1 MRIFKVV
8 VTAALSA
15 TLASQAAQG
24 QENTPLPTAQLNEL
38 INAARYQEAYSLAA
52 SELEAWEGDT
62 EFDFLYGIAAIE
74 SGYANESVYA
84 FERVANTAPRNV
96 TRQRA
101 RLELAR
107 AYLLT
112 NNLAA
117 SETLFTE
124 VLASNPPANVQD
136 NIRAFL
142 SLIEDRRNSR
152 KATFSFAV
160 APVIGHDDNINSATS
175 NGLIDTPLIGEIE
188 LNSEGLKTADDFMDI
203 TVNLAYKK
211 PFTRDSALDITLIA
225 NRHDNQSS
233 NQFDIDYGLADLTYS
248 HGNDKHRFRHS
259 LQAQSVYLD
268 GERFQNTYRLNN
280 SWQRA
285 GENGW
290 YQGLSAALS
299 TNRNANTPESPLSEL
314 KDTNQLLLSGSL
326 TKLTPNFTNTF
337 TLFYAKD
344 SALDSQGEHNGRD
357 YFGLSHS
364 ILWRLSSAHTP
375 YARLSYQSTEY
386 DAKHPIFFND
396 VRDDGNFSS
405 ALGWTW
411 QYSRSLSVNAEMAYN
426 DSSSNIALFEYT
438 RFKYQLGLQ
447 FQM

>member
-1 MRIFKVV
+1 MRTLKLIAL
-8 VTAALSA
+8 AAITLC
-15 TLASQAAQG
+15 LASPLALGQDNAPPNSQLDELIAAQ
-24 QENTPLPTAQLNEL
+24 
-38 INAARYQEAYSLAA
+38 RYEEAYALAT
-52 SELEAWEGDT
+52 SELETWEGDT

-84 FERVANTAPRNV
+84 FERVANTAPRNA

-107 AYLLT
+107 AHLLT

-117 SETLFTE
+117 SESLFNE
-124 VLASNPPANVQD
+124 VLASNPPANVRD

-142 SLIEDRRNSR
+142 NLLEERRSSR

-160 APVIGHDDNINSATS
+160 APVIGHDDNVNSATS

-188 LNSEGLKTADDFMDI
+188 LNSEGLKTVDDFMDI
-203 TVNLAYKK
+203 TANLAYIK
-211 PFTRDSALDITLIA
+211 PYSRDRSLSLSLIA
-225 NRHDNQSS
+225 NRHDNETTD
-233 NQFDIDYGLADLTYS
+233 QFDIDYGLADISY
-248 HGNDKHRFRHS
+248 GYGDEKHRFRHS
-259 LQAQSVYLD
+259 LQVQSVYLD

-285 GENGW
+285 GNDGW
-290 YQGLSAALS
+290 YQGVSGALS
-299 TNRNANTPESPLSEL
+299 TTRNVNTFQSPLSEL
-314 KDTNQLLLSGSL
+314 KDTNQLLISGTL
-326 TKLTPNFTNTF
+326 TKLSANFTNTL

-344 SALDSQGEHNGRD
+344 TALATRGEHNGRN
-357 YFGLSHS
+357 YYGLAHS
-364 ILWRLSSAHTP
+364 VLWRLNGTNTP

-396 VRDDGNFSS
+396 VRDDGNVS
-405 ALGWTW
+405 ATLGWTW
-411 QYSRSLSVNAEMAYN
+411 QYSRRLAVNTEMAYN
-426 DSSSNIALFEYT
+426 DTSSNISLFEYT

>member
-1 MRIFKVV
+1 MRTFKIFAL
-8 VTAALSA
+8 TALSA
-15 TLASQAAQG
+15 SLASPLALA
-24 QENTPLPTAQLNEL
+24 QENTPPNTQLNEL
-38 INAARYQEAYSLAA
+38 IGAERYEEAYALAI
-52 SELEAWEGDT
+52 SDLEAWEGDT
-62 EFDFLYGIAAIE
+62 DFDFLFGIAAIE
-74 SGYANESVYA
+74 SGNANESVYA

-117 SETLFTE
+117 SETLFNE
-124 VLASNPPANVQD
+124 VLASNPPENVQD

-142 SLIEDRRNSR
+142 SLIDERRNSR
-152 KATFSFAV
+152 KSTFSFAI

-188 LNSEGLKTADDFMDI
+188 LNSEGLKTGDEFFDV
-203 TVNLAYKK
+203 TVNMAYKK
-211 PFTRDSALDITLIA
+211 PFSRDRALDVTLIA
-225 NRHDNQSS
+225 NRHDNQSTD
-233 NQFDIDYGLADLTYS
+233 QFDIDYALGDLSYGY
-248 HGNDKHRFRHS
+248 GNDKHRFRHS
-259 LQAQSVYLD
+259 LQVQSVFLD
-268 GERFQNTYRLNN
+268 GARFQNTYRLNN

-290 YQGLSAALS
+290 YQGLSGALS
-299 TNRNANTPESPLSEL
+299 TTRNVNTADSPLSDL
-314 KDTNQLLLSGSL
+314 KDTNQLLVSGSL
-326 TKLTPNFTNTF
+326 TKLSAKFTNTF
-337 TLFYAKD
+337 TLFYAQD
-344 SALDSQGEHNGRD
+344 NALASQGEHNGRD
-357 YFGLSHS
+357 YYGLSHS
-364 ILWRLSSAHTP
+364 LLWRLNGSHTP
-375 YARLSYQSTEY
+375 YARLSYQSTGY

-396 VRDDGNFSS
+396 VRGDDNVSA

-411 QYSRSLSVNAEMAYN
+411 QYSRRLSINSEMSYN
-426 DSSSNIALFEYT
+426 DANSNIALFEYT

>member
-1 MRIFKVV
+1 MRTQKIFALA
-8 VTAALSA
+8 TLSA
-15 TLASQAAQG
+15 SLASHLAYA
-24 QENTPLPTAQLNEL
+24 QENLPPNTQLNEL
-38 INAARYQEAYSLAA
+38 ITAERYEEAYTLAT
-52 SELEAWEGDT
+52 SDLEAWEGDT
-62 EFDFLYGIAAIE
+62 DFDFLFGIAAIE
-74 SGYANESVYA
+74 SGNANESVFA

-117 SETLFTE
+117 SETLFNE
-124 VLASNPPANVQD
+124 VLASNPPENVQD

-142 SLIEDRRNSR
+142 NLIEERRNTR
-152 KATFSFAV
+152 KATFSFAL

-188 LNSEGLKTADDFMDI
+188 LNSEGLKTADNFMDV

-211 PFTRDSALDITLIA
+211 PFSRDRALDLTLVA
-225 NRHDNQSS
+225 NRHDNQSTD
-233 NQFDIDYGLADLTYS
+233 QFDIDYVLGDLSYGY
-248 HGNDKHRFRHS
+248 GNEQHRFRHS
-259 LQAQSVYLD
+259 LQVQTVFLD
-268 GERFQNTYRLNN
+268 SERFQNTYRFNN

-290 YQGLSAALS
+290 YQGLSGALS
-299 TNRNANTPESPLSEL
+299 TTRNVNTPESPLSNL

-326 TKLTPNFTNTF
+326 TKLSEKFTNTF
-337 TLFYAKD
+337 TLFYAQD
-344 SALDSQGEHNGRD
+344 VALDSRGEHNGRD
-357 YFGLSHS
+357 YYGLSHS
-364 ILWRLSSAHTP
+364 VLWRLNGTHTP
-375 YARLSYQSTEY
+375 YARLSYQSTGY
-386 DAKHPIFFND
+386 DAEHPIFFND
-396 VRDDGNFSS
+396 VRSDDNVS
-405 ALGWTW
+405 AAIGWTW
-411 QYSRSLSVNAEMAYN
+411 QYSRRLSINSEMAYN
-426 DSSSNIALFEYT
+426 EASSNITLFEYT